1 MMFKKIMSFLVSFY
15 LINILSYF
23 IVWRNVSIRNFDR
36 ILKDSELL
44 NKMSEKGVDI
54 EKMKQT
60 FLDTDKEIFNPFYN
74 IGFYLTNWKII
85 PSIIISFVFVY
96 FIFRKK

>member
-1 MMFKKIMSFLVSFY
+1 MFKKIMSFLVSFY

-23 IVWRNVSIRNFDR
+23 IVWRNVSISSFNR

-44 NKMSEKGVDI
+44 KKMSEKGIDI

-85 PSIIISFVFVY
+85 PSVIISFVFVY

>member
-1 MMFKKIMSFLVSFY
+1 
-15 LINILSYF
+15 
-23 IVWRNVSIRNFDR
+23 
-36 ILKDSELL
+36 
-44 NKMSEKGVDI
+44 MSEKGVDI

>member
-1 MMFKKIMSFLVSFY
+1 MFKKIMCFLVSFY

-23 IVWRNVSIRNFDR
+23 IVWRTLSIRSFDR

-44 NKMSEKGVDI
+44 NKMTEKGVDI